1 MPACQRPISPSGL
14 WARLTKAA
22 VSSIRNRLIRP
33 TLMRYQ
39 LEHQGT
45 EFGTGSFAP
54 LPVQNLDFEEALA
67 YLQEHPNDQFMHQH
81 LLNLAG
87 KFGPNLTSQL
97 ITRGMHDHP
106 HLLALMYEACILNDR
121 LHPLTERFRGA
132 DLKQL
137 AQYTPLIYVNWSL
150 NKDRDKNAYWLRLFS
165 DNILRHRQTTPSE
178 TPESPIPFH
187 PEAIDQWYSQVVPV
201 TKLLGQGKIRAS
213 KIGTTPNLGPEDTA
227 AMAMERLKAAAFKT
241 GQEMKNP
248 ASLSPYALQIPW
260 YLEVTVST
268 GKNHWQLAGT
278 QTSYGKGLNWDQAR
292 ASCWMEV
299 AERVSAFASFDEEGA
314 LYYKHGHPF
323 IRGRYGDLQDR
334 SGDVLDP
341 NDMHLEAP
349 YENQPLYWIVGTRVD
364 ETGEHPVYVPAQLVF
379 LFCNLDEI
387 SLTSGLPSTGLASGN
402 TLEEAKLQGL
412 LEVIERDAEKV
423 MPYMRERC
431 FILESDGP
439 PVQGILQ
446 HCKQASVQV
455 LDITSEF
462 GLPCYKAFVQ
472 GPNGEMLK
480 GCAAHLDGKKAMV
493 SALTELPFHPTWFH
507 PMAIPT
513 DLRAVRHENLPDYAS
528 GHVAQDLKLLER
540 LLLMNGYRP
549 IYVNL
554 TRRDLDIPVVKALI
568 PGLELLSEFDRFS
581 TLSLRQFAHYRQA
594 LS

>member
-1 MPACQRPISPSGL
+1 
-14 WARLTKAA
+14 LTKAA
-22 VSSIRNRLIRP
+22 LCSIRNRLIRP

-45 EFGTGSFAP
+45 QFGTGSFAP
-54 LPVQNLDFEEALA
+54 VPVENVDFEEALE
-67 YLQEHPNDQFMHQH
+67 YLQRHPNDQFMHQY

-87 KFGPNLTSQL
+87 KFGPNLTRQL
-97 ITRGMHDHP
+97 IERGMDDHP

-121 LHPLTERFRGA
+121 LHALTERFRGA

-137 AQYTPLIYVNWSL
+137 APYTPLIYLNWSL
-150 NKDRDKNAYWLRLFS
+150 NKDREKNACWLKLFS
-165 DNILRHRQTTPSE
+165 DNILWHKDATPSGE
-178 TPESPIPFH
+178 LESQIPFDQ
-187 PEAIDQWYSQVVPV
+187 EAIDQWYSQVVPV
-201 TKLLGQGKIRAS
+201 TKLLGQGEIQVSTIR
-213 KIGTTPNLGPEDTA
+213 TTLKRSPEDVAKT
-227 AMAMERLKAAAFKT
+227 AMERLKAARFKA
-241 GQEMKNP
+241 GREMKNP
-248 ASLSPYALQIPW
+248 ASLSPFALQIPW

-278 QTSYGKGLNWDQAR
+278 QTSYGKGLNMGQAR

-299 AERVSAFASFDEEGA
+299 VERVSAFASFDEGGA

-323 IRGRYGDLQDR
+323 MKGRYEDLKNQ
-334 SGDVLDP
+334 SYDVLNP
-341 NDMHLEAP
+341 NDMPLEVP

-423 MPYMRERC
+423 MPYTRERC
-431 FILESDGP
+431 FVLESDCP
-439 PVQGILQ
+439 PVRGILQ
-446 HCKQASVQV
+446 HCKQAGVQV

-480 GCAAHLDGKKAMV
+480 GCAAHLDGKKALV
-493 SALTELPFHPTWFH
+493 SALTELPFHPTWFP
-507 PMAIPT
+507 PMAIPE

-528 GHVAQDLKLLER
+528 GHVAQDLRLLER

>member
-1 MPACQRPISPSGL
+1 M
-14 WARLTKAA
+14 K
-22 VSSIRNRLIRP
+22 
-33 TLMRYQ
+33 YQ

-54 LPVQNLDFEEALA
+54 LPVENLGFEEALA
-67 YLQEHPNDQFMHQH
+67 YLQGHPNDQFMHQY

-87 KFGPNLTSQL
+87 KFGPNLTGEQ
-97 ITRGMHDHP
+97 IARGMDDHP

-137 AQYTPLIYVNWSL
+137 AQYTPLIYLNWSL
-150 NKDRDKNAYWLRLFS
+150 NKGRDQDACWLKLFS
-165 DNILRHRQTTPSE
+165 DNILRHRQTMPSE
-178 TPESPIPFH
+178 TPASPIPFD
-187 PEAIDQWYSQVVPV
+187 PVAIDRWHSQVVPV
-201 TKLLGQGKIRAS
+201 TKLLSHGEIRAS
-213 KIGTTPNLGPEDTA
+213 KIGTTPNLGAEDTA
-227 AMAMERLKAAAFKT
+227 TMAMERLKAAGFKT
-241 GQEMKNP
+241 GREMKNL

-278 QTSYGKGLNWDQAR
+278 QTSYGKGLNRDQAR

-299 AERVSAFASFDEEGA
+299 VERVSAFASFDEGGA
-314 LYYKHGHPF
+314 LHYKHGHPL
-323 IRGRYGDLQDR
+323 IRGRYGDLQGR

-341 NDMHLEAP
+341 NDMHLEVP
-349 YENQPLYWIVGTRVD
+349 YENQPLYWISGTRVD
-364 ETGEHPVYVPAQLVF
+364 ETGEHSVYVPAQLVF

-387 SLTSGLPSTGLASGN
+387 SLTSGLPSTGLASGK

-423 MPYMRERC
+423 MPYTRERC
-431 FILESDGP
+431 FVLESDCP
-439 PVQGILQ
+439 PVQGVVQ
-446 HCKQASVQV
+446 HGRQAGVQV

-472 GPNGEMLK
+472 GPHGEVFK

-507 PMAIPT
+507 PMAVPD
-513 DLRAVRHENLPDYAS
+513 DLGALRHDNLPDYAS
-528 GHVAQDLKLLER
+528 GHVAQDLRLLER
-540 LLLMNGYRP
+540 LLLINGYRP
-549 IYVNL
+549 VYINL

-581 TLSLRQFAHYRQA
+581 QLSLRQFAHYLQA
-594 LS
+594 LK